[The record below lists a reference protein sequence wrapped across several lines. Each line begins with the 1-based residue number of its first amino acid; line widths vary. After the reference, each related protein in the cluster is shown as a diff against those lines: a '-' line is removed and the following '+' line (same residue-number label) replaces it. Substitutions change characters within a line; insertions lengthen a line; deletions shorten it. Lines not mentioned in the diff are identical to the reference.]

1 MRKVQATLQFSKQP
15 YIEDVGPRRIES
27 IQFSTFSGTE
37 VLKTAEVEVSR
48 GVYYDSTK
56 KPIDNG
62 LLDPHMGPPNKNGFC
77 KTCYGNFRECPGH
90 CGYLALALPVY
101 NVGYLS
107 TIIDILKCICKKC
120 ARVLLEEKERQEF
133 LKKMRNPKLEPLKK
147 NEILKK
153 VVKRCNAM
161 AGSKR
166 AVKCSR
172 CGYINGMVKKGPL
185 KIQHDRAKIVDS
197 DLEECQSAV
206 SHTKDSKGNVN
217 FSSIIDPKLVYQLL
231 RNMLDEDC
239 ELLYLND
246 RPEKLMVTN
255 ILVPPIA
262 IRPSVFVDGGTQS
275 NENDIT
281 ERLKR
286 IIQANASLRQEL
298 LETNLYNKNLTSWDD
313 LQMEVA
319 QYINSDVRGLPFH
332 MTTAKPLSGFVQRLK
347 GKQGRFRGNL
357 SGKRVEYTGRTVIS
371 PDPNLKISE
380 VAIPILMARILTYPE
395 RVSHHN
401 IEKLRQCVRNGPNK
415 YPGAKFIRQPDGT
428 EISLMFSSR
437 KRHADELKYGYI
449 VDRHLEDGDIVLF
462 NRQPSLHR
470 MSIMSHRARIMP
482 WRTLRFNESVCNP
495 YNADFDG
502 DEMNMHVPQ
511 TEEARTEALMLMGV
525 QNNLCTPKN
534 GEILVASTQDFLTS
548 SFLITR
554 KDTFYDRASFSLMCS
569 YMGDAMDPIDLPTPA
584 LVKPVEL
591 WTGKQLFSVL
601 LRPHAKMR
609 VYLNLTVA
617 EKSYGKSRETM
628 CPKDGFVYIRNS
640 ELISGQLGKA
650 TVGNGSKDGLY
661 SVLLRDYSAHAAATC
676 MNRLAKLSARWIGN
690 HGFSIGIND
699 VTPGD
704 VLNKEK
710 KLTIDKEYGQCTD
723 YIESYNSGKLELLPG
738 CNRAETLEAKIT
750 GTLNN
755 IRERTA
761 NVCMKNLNWRNS
773 PLIMSQ
779 CGSKGSPIN
788 ICQMI
793 ACVGQQSVGGRRAP
807 NGFVDR
813 TLPHFERGAKD
824 PDAKGFV
831 QNSFYTGLSAT
842 EFFFHTM
849 GGREGLVD
857 TAVKT
862 ADTGYMSRRLMK
874 ALEDLSVQYDNT
886 VRNASGSIVQFV
898 YGGDGM
904 DPAQMEEKS
913 GLPLNFERLFMKAK
927 ATCPAAEEKSL
938 NTEEI
943 KKIVNEMIEE
953 RLPKSTMDLE
963 EECLK
968 DPPPSD
974 TPSKKETLETFDKS
988 LKSFIEKKHP
998 SSDLMLKLNEGGYS
1012 GEDQV
1017 SLEKLA
1023 SNVSGITRNQLVVF
1037 LETCITRYNSKK
1049 IEAGTAIGA
1058 IGAQSIG
1065 EPGTQMTL
1073 KTFHFAGVASMNV
1086 TLGVPRIKE
1095 IINAAKRI
1103 NTPIITTALQSNDN
1117 DIIAKLVKGRIEKT
1131 LLEQVAKSIKT
1142 SQASRSASIVITLD
1156 MKRIQ
1161 GAQLSIDAYTVKESV
1176 LQTPRMKLKEQ
1187 QVKVLNPR
1195 KLEVV
1200 LQADRS
1206 KLHFEV
1212 HAIKNK
1218 LSKVVVKGIN
1228 SVERVII
1235 VNEAKEK
1242 DPTRKKLKLLVE
1254 GTGLLSVMGTD
1265 GVDGKNTTSNH
1276 IIEVQQTLGIE
1287 AARKKI
1293 IEEIHFTM
1301 SSHGMTIDIRHM
1313 MLLADLMTFKGEV
1326 LGITRHGVQRM
1337 RDSVLMLASFEKT
1350 ADHLFNASVSGRVDR
1365 IEGVSECIIMGIPMQ
1380 IGTGMLKVRQR

>member
-1 MRKVQATLQFSKQP
+1 M
-15 YIEDVGPRRIES
+15 
-27 IQFSTFSGTE
+27 
-37 VLKTAEVEVSR
+37 
-48 GVYYDSTK
+48 
-56 KPIDNG
+56 
-62 LLDPHMGPPNKNGFC
+62 
-77 KTCYGNFRECPGH
+77 
-90 CGYLALALPVY
+90 
-101 NVGYLS
+101 
-107 TIIDILKCICKKC
+107 
-120 ARVLLEEKERQEF
+120 
-133 LKKMRNPKLEPLKK
+133 
-147 NEILKK
+147 
-153 VVKRCNAM
+153 
-161 AGSKR
+161 
-166 AVKCSR
+166 
-172 CGYINGMVKKGPL
+172 
-185 KIQHDRAKIVDS
+185 
-197 DLEECQSAV
+197 
-206 SHTKDSKGNVN
+206 
-217 FSSIIDPKLVYQLL
+217 
-231 RNMLDEDC
+231 
-239 ELLYLND
+239 
-246 RPEKLMVTN
+246 
-255 ILVPPIA
+255 
-262 IRPSVFVDGGTQS
+262 
-275 NENDIT
+275 
-281 ERLKR
+281 
-286 IIQANASLRQEL
+286 
-298 LETNLYNKNLTSWDD
+298 ET
-313 LQMEVA
+313 
-319 QYINSDVRGLPFH
+319 
-332 MTTAKPLSGFVQRLK
+332 
-347 GKQGRFRGNL
+347 
-357 SGKRVEYTGRTVIS
+357 
-371 PDPNLKISE
+371 
-380 VAIPILMARILTYPE
+380 
-395 RVSHHN
+395 
-401 IEKLRQCVRNGPNK
+401 
-415 YPGAKFIRQPDGT
+415 
-428 EISLMFSSR
+428 
-437 KRHADELKYGYI
+437 
-449 VDRHLEDGDIVLF
+449 
-462 NRQPSLHR
+462 
-470 MSIMSHRARIMP
+470 
-482 WRTLRFNESVCNP
+482 
-495 YNADFDG
+495 
-502 DEMNMHVPQ
+502 
-511 TEEARTEALMLMGV
+511 
-525 QNNLCTPKN
+525 
-534 GEILVASTQDFLTS
+534 
-548 SFLITR
+548 
-554 KDTFYDRASFSLMCS
+554 
-569 YMGDAMDPIDLPTPA
+569 
-584 LVKPVEL
+584 
-591 WTGKQLFSVL
+591 
-601 LRPHAKMR
+601 
-609 VYLNLTVA
+609 
-617 EKSYGKSRETM
+617 
-628 CPKDGFVYIRNS
+628 
-640 ELISGQLGKA
+640 
-650 TVGNGSKDGLY
+650 GNGSKDGLY

-723 YIESYNSGKLELLPG
+723 YIENYNSGKLELLPG

-824 PDAKGFV
+824 PDKHPDADDSDPQLEKCHQSGPRAQFAGLGLTEYKLIQAKGFV

-874 ALEDLSVQYDNT
+874 ALEDLSVHYDNT
-886 VRNASGSIVQFV
+886 VRSCQCSIVH
-898 YGGDGM
+898 GGDGM
-904 DPAQMEEKS
+904 DPTDEEKWAS
-913 GLPLNFERLFMKAK
+913 LNFERLFMKAK

-953 RLPKSTMDLE
+953 RLPKSTVDLE
-963 EECLK
+963 EECSK
-968 DPPPSD
+968 DPNPLD

-988 LKSFIEKKHP
+988 LESFIERKHP
-998 SSDLMLKLNEGGYS
+998 SSDLMLKLNEGRYS
-1012 GEDQV
+1012 GENHV

-1023 SNVSGITRNQLVVF
+1023 SNVSGITRNQLLVF

-1103 NTPIITTALQSNDN
+1103 NTPIITTALQCNDN

-1161 GAQLSIDAYTVKESV
+1161 GAQLSIDAYTVKESI

-1187 QVKVLNPR
+1187 LVKVLNAR

-1206 KLHFEV
+1206 KLHFEL
-1212 HAIKNK
+1212 HALKNK

-1254 GTGLLSVMGTD
+1254 GL
-1265 GVDGKNTTSNH
+1265 NH
-1276 IIEVQQTLGIE
+1276 IGYSAYMVDDPI
-1287 AARKKI
+1287 RKKYRAWFSQGAQAI
-1293 IEEIHFTM
+1293 
-1301 SSHGMTIDIRHM
+1301 
-1313 MLLADLMTFKGEV
+1313 
-1326 LGITRHGVQRM
+1326 
-1337 RDSVLMLASFEKT
+1337 
-1350 ADHLFNASVSGRVDR
+1350 
-1365 IEGVSECIIMGIPMQ
+1365 
-1380 IGTGMLKVRQR
+1380 